1 MSSSD
6 TVLPCFEANDH
17 YPLYSFF
24 FLVGKLHT
32 HLVGFEHVLTLHP
45 IIILHPII
53 MGGGSASWAK
63 AHWHASKLF
72 TELNLLTK
80 NSHLSTNVE
89 LGLPKVMQ

>member
-6 TVLPCFEANDH
+6 TVLPCFEANGH

-45 IIILHPII
+45 II
-53 MGGGSASWAK
+53 MGGGSAS
-63 AHWHASKLF
+63 
-72 TELNLLTK
+72 
-80 NSHLSTNVE
+80 
-89 LGLPKVMQ
+89 